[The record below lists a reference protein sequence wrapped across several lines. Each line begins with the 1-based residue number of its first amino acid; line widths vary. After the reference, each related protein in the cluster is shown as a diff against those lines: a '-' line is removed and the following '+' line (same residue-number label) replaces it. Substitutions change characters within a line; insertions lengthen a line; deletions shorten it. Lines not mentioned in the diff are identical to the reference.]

1 MPYTEKLVEMKKKSG
16 LSTQQTADLS
26 GVPAST
32 ITRMLSGQT
41 EEPTFS
47 NIAKVVKTWGGSLD
61 ELVGIEPKT
70 VTVTKTETLPSDERL
85 INLYER
91 AIASKNRW
99 IKWLFVLT
107 LVLVFFFIGV
117 LIFDVITPD
126 TGWYQEATSL
136 MSDASEQIRS
146 VADGARWS

>member
-16 LSTQQTADLS
+16 ISTQQTADQS

-61 ELVGIEPKT
+61 ELAGIEPKT
-70 VTVTKTETLPSDERL
+70 ITVVEKVPIPTDERL
-85 INLYER
+85 IDLYER
-91 AIASKNRW
+91 TIKNKNRW
-99 IKWLFVLT
+99 LKWLFITNLS
-107 LVLVFFFIGV
+107 LVLFLIGL
-117 LIFDVITPD
+117 LIFDLSNPD
-126 TGWYQEATSL
+126 MGWYQAV
-136 MSDASEQIRS
+136 RS
-146 VADGARWS
+146 ILNEGVGTFM